1 MYLEEKKAH
10 NVDRTMN
17 KNSIGVHVTGAEGKA
32 NYF

>member
-10 NVDRTMN
+10 NVDRTTN
-17 KNSIGVHVTGAEGKA
+17 KNSIGVHVTEAEGKA